1 MAVPVPRPR
10 VHVTNN
16 PFVRPD
22 DYTPDRV
29 HERTDDAV
37 VRDALPNNGRRGSDG
52 GGGGG
57 QIERARSINSLW
69 KTDGGGL
76 DHGRPRKLVG
86 RERPKKDAGSY
97 TVYIFPSSFRSAGGY

>member
-52 GGGGG
+52 GDGGGG
-57 QIERARSINSLW
+57 GRLNGRARLTRYG
-69 KTDGGGL
+69 KPTAVD
-76 DHGRPRKLVG
+76 
-86 RERPKKDAGSY
+86 
-97 TVYIFPSSFRSAGGY
+97 